1 MVHAGLGLKSLSGFI
16 WLSSQTHTERVGDVS
31 KYLLCSCEGG
41 AAPQLLYRGT
51 AVCFRRRYSSSRANT
66 WHLQLHEGLGMGA
79 AVVATT
85 SQSSLCFLP
94 VPALCPPE
102 SAVPLLSRD
111 RGCFQRLRWS
121 WLMHES

>member
-51 AVCFRRRYSSSRANT
+51 EPRGHCCVFQEV
-66 WHLQLHEGLGMGA
+66 QL
-79 AVVATT
+79 
-85 SQSSLCFLP
+85 
-94 VPALCPPE
+94 
-102 SAVPLLSRD
+102 
-111 RGCFQRLRWS
+111 FQG
-121 WLMHES
+121 